1 MKKLIYLCVM
11 VAGTSFAQKNSVSIS
26 SSEYD
31 QLKKSGQLNSSAVY
45 QFSDLVTPNKIK
57 PIPSTNKNA
66 LCGCM
71 LTLDNTY
78 TLAMTPN
85 DDWSS
90 GFITL
95 PFSFDFYGT
104 LYDSVVINNNGNVS
118 FLAPYF
124 EYTANAFPDPTF
136 NMIAPFWGDVDTRS
150 ASGGNVWYKVTNDA
164 LIVIWD
170 HVGYYNM
177 HDSLTNTFQL
187 VISNGQDTI
196 IHGNNNISFCYG
208 DMQWTTGD
216 ASSGFGGFG
225 GFAATVGVNIGN
237 GVDFFQVG
245 QFDAPGTGFD
255 GPYGLADQVD
265 FLDDQEVYFDIAG
278 MNAANIPPL
287 VINSNICDTI
297 DVYTGD
303 TLHKSN
309 TTASFEISVLTPE
322 YGQMLS
328 TQINSDAPNAL
339 TSLQG
344 GNGTTYISYACEFNP
359 QGLSPGIY
367 HVTIEAS
374 DNGTPMQHTSY
385 SVPIRVHE
393 GASAGIFEPNLDG
406 FTLYPNPTDGHIQWK
421 HATKTLHEV
430 VVFGM
435 DGTAVYREEFPSN
448 EIDLSFLSEGMYLL
462 YGFGADQ
469 SISIQKFELLK

>member
-11 VAGTSFAQKNSVSIS
+11 VAGASFAQKNSVNIS
-26 SSEYD
+26 TAEYD
-31 QLKKSGQLNSSAVY
+31 QLKKSGQLNAGTVY
-45 QFSDLVTPNKIK
+45 QFSDLVAPNTAK
-57 PIPSTNKNA
+57 PNPSSQKNA

-78 TLAMTPN
+78 TLAMAPN
-85 DDWSS
+85 DDGSS
-90 GFITL
+90 SYIQL
-95 PFSFDFYGT
+95 PFSFDFFGT
-104 LYDSVVINNNGNVS
+104 QYDSVIINNNGNIS

-124 EYTANAFPDPTF
+124 EFTANPFPDPSY

-150 ASGGNVWYKVTNDA
+150 ANGGNVWYKVTNDA

-170 HVGYYNM
+170 HVGYFDMN
-177 HDSLTNTFQL
+177 DNLTNTFQL

-216 ASSGFGGFG
+216 ASSGVGGFG

-265 FLDDQEVYFDIAG
+265 FLDDQEVYFDVAG

-303 TLHKSN
+303 TLYKSMN
-309 TTASFEISVLTPE
+309 IAQFTLSLMTPELGQILTYEIS
-322 YGQMLS
+322 
-328 TQINSDAPNAL
+328 SDAPTGFSYFENVNNSDYVAL
-339 TSLQG
+339 ECSFD
-344 GNGTTYISYACEFNP
+344 A
-359 QGLSPGIY
+359 QGLQEGLY
-367 HVTIEAS
+367 HIFVNAS
-374 DNGTPMQHTSY
+374 DNG
-385 SVPIRVHE
+385 VPAESIAMSIPVRVHQGQSASIQNQTIE
-393 GASAGIFEPNLDG
+393 GLQVFPNPSNSSITLSANEELARIVLISMNGNVVIERMLDG
-406 FTLYPNPTDGHIQWK
+406 IET
-421 HATKTLHEV
+421 
-430 VVFGM
+430 
-435 DGTAVYREEFPSN
+435 
-448 EIDLSFLSEGMYLL
+448 EISGIAPGSYLL
-462 YGFGADQ
+462 RVTDRNDQ
-469 SISIQKFELLK
+469 VQTLRVEVLP